1 MNLKKLIVSIS
12 LFAGSLL
19 FLTSCN
25 NEEYEIIPQP
35 QVNLLDVPYEKLSDY
50 QFFDGEMKLQN
61 PKQRVLPYLPI
72 SELFTDYAKKKRFV
86 YLPQNSR
93 ATVNEHFETI
103 ELPVGSVLIK
113 TFYYENVLPEN
124 DTKIIETRLMIRK
137 ESGWIFAHYI
147 WNDDQTEAYLD
158 MNGSQKNISWTNEQ
172 NVIQNITYQI
182 PNEAQCLLCHA
193 GMDQNSHPI
202 GIKPQNLNF
211 DYHFEN
217 GTKNQ
222 LEKWAEMGFLNDS
235 NFNIPV
241 DQTPVNYN
249 DATKSLNLRARSYL
263 DINCAHCHRESG
275 TSSQFVMRFPFHLT
289 SNSANLGICTT
300 ASHEV
305 EGFVGRIITP
315 GYPQNSMI
323 INRMSTNDFYFRMPS
338 VGRTI
343 VHEEGKQLLEDWISS
358 LTDCE

>member
-1 MNLKKLIVSIS
+1 MLKKKLLLS
-12 LFAGSLL
+12 LFVLATI
-19 FLTSCN
+19 FITSCSK
-25 NEEYEIIPQP
+25 EEYTSVPQP
-35 QVNLLDVPYEKLSDY
+35 QVDLTNVPYAKLSEY
-50 QFFDGEMKLQN
+50 QFFEGEMKFQT
-61 PKQRVLPYLPI
+61 PKERVLPYLPV

-86 YLPQNSR
+86 YLPQNGQ

-103 ELPVGSVLIK
+103 ELPTGSVLIK

-124 DTKIIETRLMIRK
+124 ETKIIETRLMIRK
-137 ESGWIFAHYI
+137 ENGWIFAHYI
-147 WNDDQTEAYLD
+147 WNDAQTEAYLD

-172 NVIQNITYQI
+172 NVVQNINYQI

-193 GMDQNSHPI
+193 GMDQNAHPI

-211 DYHFEN
+211 DYDYES

-222 LEKWAEMGFLNDS
+222 LEKWVEMGFINNA

-241 DQTPVNYN
+241 DETPVNYH
-249 DATKSLNLRARSYL
+249 DETKSLGERARSYL
-263 DINCAHCHRESG
+263 DINCAHCHRENG
-275 TSSQFVMRFPFHLT
+275 TSSQFVMRFSYHLT
-289 SNSANLGICTT
+289 DEPANLGMCIP

-305 EGFVGRIITP
+305 DGFVGRIITP

-323 INRMSTNDFYFRMPS
+323 INRISTNDFFYRMPS

-343 VHEEGKQLLEDWISS
+343 VHEEGRQLLEDWISS